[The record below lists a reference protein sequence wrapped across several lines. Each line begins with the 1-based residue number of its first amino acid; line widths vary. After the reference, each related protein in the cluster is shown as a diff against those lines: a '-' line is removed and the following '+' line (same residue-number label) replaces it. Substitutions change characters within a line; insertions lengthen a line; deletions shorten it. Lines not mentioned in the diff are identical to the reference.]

1 MQVTL
6 ATLLADA
13 VKRMPAGFLQAGGG
27 QEVPSDEFLQW
38 IADFPAQTVLL
49 AMGVLWS
56 SAVDAALRRGD
67 EGGAMDAP
75 LGSLRQVLGLLADQ
89 VLRRLDPR
97 LRKKYE
103 QLITELV
110 YNRDVTQE
118 LKDAGVSTADSFQWL
133 CVAPSPT
140 L

>member
-1 MQVTL
+1 
-6 ATLLADA
+6 
-13 VKRMPAGFLQAGGG
+13 
-27 QEVPSDEFLQW
+27 
-38 IADFPAQTVLL
+38 
-49 AMGVLWS
+49 
-56 SAVDAALRRGD
+56 
-67 EGGAMDAP
+67 MDAP